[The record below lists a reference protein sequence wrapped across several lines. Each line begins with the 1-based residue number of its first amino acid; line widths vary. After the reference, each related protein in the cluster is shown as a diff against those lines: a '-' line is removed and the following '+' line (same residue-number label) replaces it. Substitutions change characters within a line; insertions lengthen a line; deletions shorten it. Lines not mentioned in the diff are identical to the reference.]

1 MRKYQSY
8 LPYFFVQD
16 MPSYP
21 CTSCARRGRNES
33 CMCGAWKDVFCTA
46 YNSTRVGLQ
55 RIAKEKNRGITPQVL
70 PRIG

>member
-1 MRKYQSY
+1 MLKHQTYTG
-8 LPYFFVQD
+8 YFFVQD

-21 CTSCARRGRNES
+21 CTACARRGRNES

-55 RIAKEKNRGITPQVL
+55 NALNTPVTVCIALRTEK
-70 PRIG
+70 